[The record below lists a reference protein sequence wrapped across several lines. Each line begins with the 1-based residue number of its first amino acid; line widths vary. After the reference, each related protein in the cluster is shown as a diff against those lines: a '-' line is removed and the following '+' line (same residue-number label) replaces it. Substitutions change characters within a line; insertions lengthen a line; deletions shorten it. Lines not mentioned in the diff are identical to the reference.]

1 MKLPAPR
8 QLDGSIDRSSHLDS
22 ALGRGMDVAI
32 MTLLFL
38 GVGYL
43 LDRWLGTKP
52 VFMIVLVLL
61 ALIGEFVR
69 MRYVYEAQM
78 QALEAE
84 RAAAAHAK
92 SGAQG

>member
-8 QLDGSIDRSSHLDS
+8 QTNGRIDQSSHMNS

-84 RAAAAHAK
+84 RATQAKAA
-92 SGAQG
+92 GRP